1 MHKLIALP
9 QDKIELS
16 LAKPFQDELSYSILE
31 NPDCRGFSPENFTW
45 SLKKL
50 LNAYQVHDPT
60 YDKNILKEIDRLN
73 NLASIATIY
82 LSSSEKC
89 KIELNEMLSKLN
101 QNDSLIIALGD
112 YIHFVFAIVTK
123 HKAIRGTN
131 KTFVIHIINGGT
143 HAYYQPFI
151 RHPITHKKEALFPK
165 VTKKCAQ
172 ETALKFLITNLE
184 NTHKE
189 SYRHAYR
196 QLYMP
201 TSEINWVTSKT
212 VKKHYASFQPQTVD
226 NCGWHGYLACLN
238 LLSKQKIIDLDFLNS
253 FINFAKQWAT
263 QISKT

>member
-1 MHKLIALP
+1 MHKLIALS
-9 QDKIELS
+9 QTRIELV
-16 LAKPFQDELSYSILE
+16 LANSFQNELRNSILE
-31 NPDCRGFSPENFTW
+31 NAQCLGFSPKNFTW
-45 SLKKL
+45 SLAKL
-50 LNAYQVHDPT
+50 LNAYQVQDPT

-73 NLASIATIY
+73 NLASVTTKY
-82 LSSSEKC
+82 LSSSEAC
-89 KIELNEMLSKLN
+89 KIELNEMLSNLN

-131 KTFVIHIINGGT
+131 KTFVIHIINAGT

-151 RHPITHKKEALFPK
+151 RHPITHKRKAFFPK

-172 ETALKFLITNLE
+172 ETVLKFLITNLE

-189 SYRHAYR
+189 SHRHAYR

-201 TSEINWVTSKT
+201 TSEINWVTSRT
-212 VKKHYASFQPQTVD
+212 VKKYYAPFQPQTVD

-238 LLSKQKIIDLDFLNS
+238 LLAKQKIIDLDFLNS
-253 FINFAKQWAT
+253 FINFAKQWAKQVSET
-263 QISKT
+263 